1 VGTALFFGLLGWV
14 GLLVLMADRIQA
26 RRQAR

>member
-1 VGTALFFGLLGWV
+1 VGTALFFGLLGLV

-26 RRQAR
+26 RRHAR